1 MSSEGEQIQNLNTLA
16 GEVHALRAI
25 ALVLVRTH
33 QDLAELSAH
42 LNRVQQVSLAKSQ
55 ASPVREEYIEGLLG
69 VFGEVKAVL
78 QSEQSL
84 RARRGTAG

>member
-42 LNRVQQVSLAKSQ
+42 LSRVQQVSLAKSE
-55 ASPVREEYIEGLLG
+55 AALVREQYIDGLLG
-69 VFGEVKAVL
+69 VFDEVKTAL
-78 QSEQSL
+78 QNEQLL